1 LKNRL
6 LMPWIDDIL
15 AITDANVSW
24 EIKDQLK
31 KRLSDIILDRIACPS
46 SSVELNLDRVRRLN
60 RPISSLMRLT
70 VSELGHRNRSA

>member
-1 LKNRL
+1 MKNRL

-31 KRLSDIILDRIACPS
+31 KRLSDIILDRITCPS

-60 RPISSLMRLT
+60 RTISSLMRLT